1 DFFGYPTMNLF
12 SRLFVFNVFALCLT
26 VVLPS
31 RAADVAVLQ
40 QVINQAIA
48 QGQSKVTLPAGRY
61 EVSDQALIIL
71 NAKHLTVDGS
81 QTTIIGTNV
90 NVPMLKIQLSEQV
103 TVRGLTLDMD
113 PLPFTQAT
121 ITKVSEDG
129 QQLHFQIH
137 DGYPR
142 FTGDYVVKRFHV
154 YEKDQVRLKP
164 GVPDV
169 YLSSVKALTDATGVA
184 MSGVPLNKQVAVGD
198 RVAFN
203 IRRRSGIELNKTDTI
218 ILDGITIYTTAGLG
232 FSSRFTRGQ
241 NQIINCKITPG
252 PTPAGATQPRLMSTS
267 ADGLNFAYMRHGPI
281 VRNNEFSHM
290 GDDAINFHGVTFPI
304 FKQVSS
310 TEILVGRPYGQE
322 NFDWLIEPGDE
333 VRLLADKNFAILAD
347 CKIKTFGYDGPAD
360 EEQLAWARR
369 TWSHG
374 GHKASMYR
382 ITLTEPIDHVEAVY
396 VDIPE
401 TSARK
406 YEISNNYFH
415 DHRARGVRIMS
426 GDGVITNNRFE
437 RLKAVGISVG
447 PEYAFW
453 REAGWADNVTIS
465 NNTLIDVGHGTN
477 TYDANSYTLG
487 AISVFFRS
495 EDPTLPMPMHNTNL
509 RITNN
514 TITRTPLA
522 GIFIRCAQDVTVT
535 GNQLKDVLPQPL
547 PGAGRKQGYQVNTP
561 IDVDHALYVT
571 VKNNTIH

>member
-1 DFFGYPTMNLF
+1 MNLF
-12 SRLFVFNVFALCLT
+12 SRLFSVIVYCLCFT

-31 RAADVAVLQ
+31 HAADVAVLQ
-40 QVINQAIA
+40 KVINQAIA
-48 QGQSKVTLPAGRY
+48 DGQSKVILPAGRF
-61 EVSDQALIIL
+61 EIRDQALMIL
-71 NAKHLTVDGS
+71 NAKNLEVDGS
-81 QTTIIGTNV
+81 QTTLIGTNIDL
-90 NVPMLKIQLSEQV
+90 PMFKVQLSEHV

-121 ITKVSEDG
+121 ITKVSDDG
-129 QQLHFQIH
+129 QELYFSIH
-137 DGYPR
+137 EGYPR
-142 FTGDYVVKRFHV
+142 FTGDYVVKRMHV
-154 YEKDQVRLKP
+154 FEKETTQLKP

-169 YLSSVKALTDATGVA
+169 YLSSVKALTDSTGVA
-184 MSGVPLNKQVAVGD
+184 MSGVPLNKQVTVGD
-198 RVAFN
+198 RVVFN

-232 FSSRFTRGQ
+232 FSARFTRGQ
-241 NQIINCKITPG
+241 NQIINCRITPG
-252 PTPAGATQPRLMSTS
+252 PTPKGATEPRLMSTA

-290 GDDAINFHGVTFPI
+290 GDDGINFHGVTFPI

-322 NFDWLIEPGDE
+322 NFDWIIEPGDQ

-347 CKIKTFGYDGPAD
+347 CKIKTFAYDGLAD

-382 ITLTEPIDHVEAVY
+382 ITLSEPIDHVDAVY

-415 DHRARGVRIMS
+415 DHRARGLRIQS
-426 GDGVITNNRFE
+426 GDGIIINNRFE
-437 RLKAVGISVG
+437 RLKSVGISVG

-453 REAGWADNVTIS
+453 REAGWADDVIITK
-465 NNTLIDVGHGTN
+465 NTLTDVGQGNN
-477 TYDANSYTLG
+477 TYDSTSYTLG

-495 EDPTLPMPMHNTNL
+495 EDPTLPRPMDNRNL
-509 RITNN
+509 RITDNV
-514 TITRTPLA
+514 ISRTPLA
-522 GIFIRCAQDVTVT
+522 GIFIRCA
-535 GNQLKDVLPQPL
+535 KDVIISGNTLSNVLPNAL
-547 PGAGRKQGYQVNTP
+547 PDAGAQQGYRVTMP
-561 IDVDHALYVT
+561 IDVDDTANIT
-571 VKNNTIH
+571 VKDNTIN